1 MGFYKKFFS
10 LYIIFFLQ
18 NVVTLGVNLLDN
30 VMIGGY
36 SEAALSGVA
45 AVNQLQFVYQQLLTA
60 LGDGVVM
67 FGSQYWGNGQR
78 EPIKKIAAAG
88 MRAALLLAVL
98 LFAAASLFPRQLM
111 GFFTNSTLI
120 IEEGVTYLNIIR
132 FSYLFFAITMLIL
145 AALRSVEVV
154 KIGFILSVLAFLINA
169 VLNYA
174 LIYGH
179 FGAPEL
185 GAAGAAIAT
194 MAARI
199 IECLIAVSYAL
210 KKVPSI
216 SLKIADYFKSDKVF
230 GRDYLKAV
238 TPMALVSGLWGVSTA
253 LQTVILGH
261 MSAAALAANSAAS
274 VLFLLVKGGAV
285 SGASAGAILI
295 GKAIGMGEME
305 TVRQYAKRLQRLFLL
320 IGIVGGIILFFVRI
334 PVLSFYNLSA
344 ETKAMANQF
353 LIILSVVYVGMGYQ
367 MSTSEG
373 IIRGGGSAL
382 FVVKMNL
389 ISIWGIVLPLSWFMA
404 FVLKTPPAVVVCCLN
419 ADQIFKC
426 VPVFLKANYG
436 SWARKLIRG

>member
-45 AVNQLQFVYQQLLTA
+45 AVNQLQFVYQQLLSA
-60 LGDGVVM
+60 LGEGLVM

-78 EPIKKIAAAG
+78 EPIKNIAAAG
-88 MRAALLLAVL
+88 MQAALLLAVL
-98 LFAAASLFPRQLM
+98 LSAAVSLFPRQLM

-120 IEEGVTYLNIIR
+120 IEEGAAYLNIIR

-145 AALRSVEVV
+145 ATLRSAEVV

-179 FGAPEL
+179 FGAPEM

-194 MAARI
+194 LTARI
-199 IECLIAVSYAL
+199 SECLIAVWYAL
-210 KKVPSI
+210 KKVPVL
-216 SLKIADYFKSDKVF
+216 SLKIGDYLKRDRIL

-295 GKAIGMGEME
+295 GKAIGMGQME

-334 PVLSFYNLSA
+334 PVLSFYNLSP

-389 ISIWGIVLPLSWFMA
+389 ISIWGIVLPLSFVMA
-404 FVLKTPPAVVVCCLN
+404 FVLKTPPAAVVCCLN

-436 SWARKLIRG
+436 SWARKLIRE